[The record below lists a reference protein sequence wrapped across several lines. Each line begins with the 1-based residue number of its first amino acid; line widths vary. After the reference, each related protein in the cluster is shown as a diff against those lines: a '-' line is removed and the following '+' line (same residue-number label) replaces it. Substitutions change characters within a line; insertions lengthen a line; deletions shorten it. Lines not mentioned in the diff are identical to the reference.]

1 MNIDMTAEGDLDTV
15 AQIAFEISEK
25 LREEDLAE
33 LNRELVNLCRFH
45 PVKSAQI
52 ITALAAW
59 LDPETP
65 TTVLWDRVESIT
77 ASRVDNAIGVRA

>member
-1 MNIDMTAEGDLDTV
+1 MIDITAETDLDKV
-15 AQIAFEISEK
+15 AQIAFEITEK

-33 LNRELVNLCRFH
+33 LNRELVNLCQQH

-59 LDPETP
+59 LDPDTP
-65 TTVLWDRVESIT
+65 TGVLWARVESIT
-77 ASRVDNAIGVRA
+77 RTRVASQREAVQ